1 MLTTTAYA
9 STIIQ
14 ILTGSINI
22 YGLTLEV
29 PENKKLIKN
38 ILQVETTVQIIEL
51 IFYIWMVYNITN
63 ITNIT
68 PYRYADWFFTT
79 PIMLIT
85 LMTYIDGETKN
96 VFEYIKK
103 EKNEVSIILFSNMLM
118 LLFGYLGEINYLD
131 VQLSLILGFIPFVF
145 YYYKIYKKLKINNQ
159 NKYKKQLFWFYFIV
173 WSLYGVA
180 AGLEYE
186 LKNEMYNILD
196 LFAKNFF
203 GVFLVANLLK

>member
-1 MLTTTAYA
+1 MLITTAYG

-14 ILTGSINI
+14 IITGLINI

-38 ILQVETTVQIIEL
+38 ILKVETSVQMIEL
-51 IFYIWMVYNITN
+51 IFYIWMVFNITN
-63 ITNIT
+63 IDNIT

-96 VFEYIKK
+96 IFEYLNK
-103 EKNEVSIILFSNMLM
+103 EKNEISIILFLNMLM
-118 LLFGYLGEINYLD
+118 LLFGFLGEINYLD
-131 VQLSLILGFIPFVF
+131 VQLSLILGFIPFIL

-159 NKYKKQLFWFYFIV
+159 NQDKKLLFWFYFIF

-186 LKNEMYNILD
+186 LKNAMYNILD

-203 GVFLVANLLK
+203 GVFLFVNLLN

>member
-1 MLTTTAYA
+1 MLITTAYG

-14 ILTGSINI
+14 IITGLINI

-38 ILQVETTVQIIEL
+38 ILKVETSVQMIEL
-51 IFYIWMVYNITN
+51 IFYIWMVFNITN
-63 ITNIT
+63 IDNIT

-96 VFEYIKK
+96 IFEYLNK
-103 EKNEVSIILFSNMLM
+103 EKNEISIILFLNMLM
-118 LLFGYLGEINYLD
+118 LLFGFLGETNYLD
-131 VQLSLILGFIPFVF
+131 LKLSIILGFIPFIF

-159 NKYKKQLFWFYFIV
+159 NQDKKLLFWFYFIF

-180 AGLEYE
+180 AGLQYE
-186 LKNEMYNILD
+186 LKNAMYNILD

-203 GVFLVANLLK
+203 GVFLVVNLLN

>member
-1 MLTTTAYA
+1 MLIDTAYA

-38 ILQVETTVQIIEL
+38 ILKVETTVQIIEL
-51 IFYIWMVYNITN
+51 IFYIWMVNNITN
-63 ITNIT
+63 IDNIT

-96 VFEYIKK
+96 VFEYIIK
-103 EKNEVSIILFSNMLM
+103 EKNEVSIIIFLNMLM
-118 LLFGYLGEINYLD
+118 LLFGFLGETNYLD
-131 VQLSLILGFIPFVF
+131 VKLSLILGFIPFIL
-145 YYYKIYKKLKINNQ
+145 YYYKIYKKLKINKQSN
-159 NKYKKQLFWFYFIV
+159 NKKQLFWFYFIF

-180 AGLEYE
+180 AGLDYE
-186 LKNEMYNILD
+186 SKNAMYNILD
-196 LFAKNFF
+196 LFAKNLF
-203 GVFLVANLLK
+203 GLFIVSNLLH